1 MIVPYLSFLRCKRI
15 YSEFIFEQVQVYTT
29 NTIMEFATTQ
39 SFVKSLEGVRA
50 SGILEDPIA
59 RDVDR
64 MIELAYQNGSIDES
78 LEYMN
83 NLYPYYIVKNMHQLF
98 LQITKEGAQNYMD
111 SLDNMQLDIDMLV
124 ESVYRDRMERAT
136 FHKSFLQFGIM
147 LYVMVM
153 LVQYLLGKESYIELL
168 NTWYVTFLLHAI
180 LILNSWFLLKGEKYY
195 NENVGA
201 NTIDKEKFI
210 TDMEPF
216 TSKLIEDDYEFLV
229 YAKYGEDVD
238 IKILARK
245 RMNIALVTFAVA
257 FVMFNTSGT
266 ASFDFGK
273 VLLNTVFSIVIA
285 IVLYKSQYL
294 SLKKYYK
301 AHLHEIDVMLPY
313 YLKSLEILIQH
324 YTVPVA
330 LAKSIDDAPDIFK
343 PGLRQIVDKINAGD
357 ASIDPYMDFANLYPV
372 RDSMRMMRLL
382 YRLGL
387 GSQEKKQE
395 RLMMFS
401 RTVSNLQNKA
411 RETKYKE
418 RLNHMENQTMIM
430 LVSTG
435 LGVMMIILIS
445 MLSMFQM

>member
-1 MIVPYLSFLRCKRI
+1 MVLFLLLAIAILVLLYRNYKGENVGKFITEQVQVVYDKFAPYSFKVVREKTKELGQEYTARQYTIQVVIFGAFAAIVSYLYFYSLIVSIIYVLVAIMIVPYLSFLRCKRI

-201 NTIDKEKFI
+201 E
-210 TDMEPF
+210 
-216 TSKLIEDDYEFLV
+216 
-229 YAKYGEDVD
+229 
-238 IKILARK
+238 
-245 RMNIALVTFAVA
+245 
-257 FVMFNTSGT
+257 
-266 ASFDFGK
+266 
-273 VLLNTVFSIVIA
+273 
-285 IVLYKSQYL
+285 
-294 SLKKYYK
+294 
-301 AHLHEIDVMLPY
+301 
-313 YLKSLEILIQH
+313 
-324 YTVPVA
+324 
-330 LAKSIDDAPDIFK
+330 
-343 PGLRQIVDKINAGD
+343 
-357 ASIDPYMDFANLYPV
+357 
-372 RDSMRMMRLL
+372 
-382 YRLGL
+382 
-387 GSQEKKQE
+387 
-395 RLMMFS
+395 
-401 RTVSNLQNKA
+401 
-411 RETKYKE
+411 
-418 RLNHMENQTMIM
+418 
-430 LVSTG
+430 
-435 LGVMMIILIS
+435 
-445 MLSMFQM
+445 